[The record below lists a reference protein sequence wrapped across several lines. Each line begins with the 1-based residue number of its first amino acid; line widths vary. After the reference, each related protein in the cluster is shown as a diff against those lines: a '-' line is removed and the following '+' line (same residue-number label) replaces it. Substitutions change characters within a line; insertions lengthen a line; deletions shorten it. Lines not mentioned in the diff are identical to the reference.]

1 MDTTMQQAT
10 ASVEALGRVQL
21 RSRKTL
27 RGHLAKIYAM
37 HWATDSRY
45 CLSKED
51 KSEIYIPLCTIRLDM
66 FLIWQRSQTFNY
78 YTFRPPINYY
88 TVRSGSILRPLTILP
103 SHSELLSSNHLIQI
117 DLSNPIM

>member
-1 MDTTMQQAT
+1 MNLNSLFQEAQKACMDTTMQQAT

-45 CLSKED
+45 STQNF
-51 KSEIYIPLCTIRLDM
+51 PTI
-66 FLIWQRSQTFNY
+66 NY
-78 YTFRPPINYY
+78 YTFRPPVWYQY
-88 TVRSGSILRPLTILP
+88 F
-103 SHSELLSSNHLIQI
+103 ELNHNSVFSS
-117 DLSNPIM
+117 